1 MGHNPTFFW
10 VWDNLPHLRK
20 RSIQWAMHRG
30 VARATRVIPK
40 KLTGAINTLTS
51 DTERK
56 RVWAK
61 LRQDKTGP
69 RGDEIPIPMPHDN

>member
-1 MGHNPTFFW
+1 VTISHIEETSGRCIEVIT
-10 VWDNLPHLRK
+10 
-20 RSIQWAMHRG
+20 
-30 VARATRVIPK
+30 RATRVIPK
-40 KLTGAINTLTS
+40 KLTGAINTLIS

-61 LRQDKTGP
+61 LRRDKTGP

>member
-1 MGHNPTFFW
+1 
-10 VWDNLPHLRK
+10 
-20 RSIQWAMHRG
+20 MHRG

-40 KLTGAINTLTS
+40 KLTGAINTLIS

-69 RGDEIPIPMPHDN
+69 RGDEIPIPMPHGN